1 MRLEDHTMATSTYR
15 NKNLVRPVKNGKAK
29 RQRAATQRKRL
40 VALGVPAATVAKLN
54 PDRVRALLRRPC
66 RLPKVIA

>member
-1 MRLEDHTMATSTYR
+1 MATSTYR

-29 RQRAATQRKRL
+29 RQRAAAQRKRL
-40 VALGVPAATVAKLN
+40 VGLGVPAETVAKLN

-66 RLPKVIA
+66 KLPKVIA